1 MPAEREGAVR
11 GSLQHGR
18 RLLHELRWSQRF
30 YSLNHDS
37 PPVGLGAVLC
47 GPIQHTFV
55 NERRSAWPSGAHVGF
70 DRISSMRCPRSQQ
83 VGGVPNPQLEVRVAT
98 LFGPHQ
104 PPAAVVTKDNRIY
117 NPEMLDEHCDL

>member
-11 GSLQHGR
+11 GSFQHGH
-18 RLLHELRWSQRF
+18 RLLHELRWSQGF

-55 NERRSAWPSGAHVGF
+55 DERRSAWPSGAHVGF
-70 DRISSMRCPRSQQ
+70 DRILNMRCPRSQQ
-83 VGGVPNPQLEVRVAT
+83 VGGVPNPQLHVRITSLLSA
-98 LFGPHQ
+98 HQ
-104 PPAAVVTKDNRIY
+104 PPPAVVTKDSRVYTSETLN
-117 NPEMLDEHCDL
+117 EDSDS